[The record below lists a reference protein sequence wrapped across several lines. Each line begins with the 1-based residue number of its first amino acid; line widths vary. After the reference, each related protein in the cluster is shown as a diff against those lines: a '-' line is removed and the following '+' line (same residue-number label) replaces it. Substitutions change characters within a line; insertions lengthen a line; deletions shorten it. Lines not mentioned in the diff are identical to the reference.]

1 MSEEI
6 EPEGLTLD
14 KRTMD
19 VLVANIIPTSKYFEI
34 RFDHMQS
41 QIDDINYN
49 IKDFRRDVDKR
60 FDENGTD
67 INKRFDEAK
76 TDVNKRFDEAKAD
89 VNKRFDEAKT
99 DVNKRFDEAKTDVN
113 KRFEQVD
120 KRFEQVDKR
129 FEQVI
134 ASIDRIGDKLD
145 YRDEKQRSFTL
156 RMFTIAIGISI
167 LGVLGAFLKSLGV
180 LWEQIPLVTIPRLWP
195 F

>member
-1 MSEEI
+1 MPEEI

-34 RFDHMQS
+34 RFDHMQR
-41 QIDDINYN
+41 QIDDINHN
-49 IKDFRRDVDKR
+49 LKDFHRDVDKR
-60 FDENGTD
+60 FDENKAD

-76 TDVNKRFDEAKAD
+76 A
-89 VNKRFDEAKT
+89 
-99 DVNKRFDEAKTDVN
+99 DVN

-167 LGVLGAFLKSLGV
+167 LGALGAFLKSLGV
-180 LWEQIPLVTIPRLWP
+180 I
-195 F
+195 

>member
-1 MSEEI
+1 MPEEI

-19 VLVANIIPTSKYFEI
+19 VLIANIIPTSKYFEI
-34 RFDHMQS
+34 RFDHMQR
-41 QIDDINYN
+41 QIDDINHN
-49 IKDFRRDVDKR
+49 LKDFHRDVDKR
-60 FDENGTD
+60 FDENKAD

-76 TDVNKRFDEAKAD
+76 A
-89 VNKRFDEAKT
+89 
-99 DVNKRFDEAKTDVN
+99 DVN

-167 LGVLGAFLKSLGV
+167 LGALGAFLKSLGV
-180 LWEQIPLVTIPRLWP
+180 I
-195 F
+195 

>member
-1 MSEEI
+1 MPEEI

-34 RFDHMQS
+34 RFDHMQR
-41 QIDDINYN
+41 QIDDINHN
-49 IKDFRRDVDKR
+49 LKDFHRDVDKR
-60 FDENGTD
+60 FDENKAD
-67 INKRFDEAK
+67 INKRFDENKAD
-76 TDVNKRFDEAKAD
+76 TNKRFDEAKAD
-89 VNKRFDEAKT
+89 VN
-99 DVNKRFDEAKTDVN
+99 
-113 KRFEQVD
+113 

-167 LGVLGAFLKSLGV
+167 LGALGAFLKSLGV
-180 LWEQIPLVTIPRLWP
+180 I
-195 F
+195 

>member
-1 MSEEI
+1 MPEEEI

-41 QIDDINYN
+41 QIDDINHN
-49 IKDFRRDVDKR
+49 LKDFHRDVDKR
-60 FDENGTD
+60 FDENKAD
-67 INKRFDEAK
+67 I
-76 TDVNKRFDEAKAD
+76 NKRFDEAKAD
-89 VNKRFDEAKT
+89 VN
-99 DVNKRFDEAKTDVN
+99 
-113 KRFEQVD
+113 

-167 LGVLGAFLKSLGV
+167 LGALGAFLKSLGV
-180 LWEQIPLVTIPRLWP
+180 I
-195 F
+195 

>member
-6 EPEGLTLD
+6 ETEGLTLD

-19 VLVANIIPTSKYFEI
+19 VLVANIIPTSRYFEV

-41 QIDDINYN
+41 QIDGIKDD
-49 IKDFRRDVDKR
+49 IKDFRGNVD
-60 FDENGTD
+60 
-67 INKRFDEAK
+67 
-76 TDVNKRFDEAKAD
+76 KRFDEAKAD
-89 VNKRFDEAKT
+89 VDRRFD
-99 DVNKRFDEAKTDVN
+99 
-113 KRFEQVD
+113 
-120 KRFEQVDKR
+120 QVDKR

-180 LWEQIPLVTIPRLWP
+180 I
-195 F
+195 